1 MRQSLSPTDTK
12 DRRVRAFRPSVAPLS
27 SGRPGGK
34 NRSHHPRSILLSK
47 LSSALFTPI
56 WRNGNRV
63 LEERIKIAF
72 RNSRPGNNVQ
82 HASGRKTGFGE
93 QAKCGIEYTLAD
105 GSGGVCGGGIRC
117 RLCFLNLRH
126 FHLTKVRIGTI
137 SSSSVPYRTIN

>member
-93 QAKCGIEYTLAD
+93 QAKCGIEDTFAD
-105 GSGGVCGGGIRC
+105 GSGRVCVLTGGLRWH
-117 RLCFLNLRH
+117 RLCFLEIRH
-126 FHLTKVRIGTI
+126 FHLTKVRLRTI
-137 SSSSVPYRTIN
+137 SSS